1 MAKQT
6 LLSSTSGS
14 SSLGMINDNFTELY
28 DDKIEAD
35 QTVALT
41 NKTIDGDLNTVQD
54 LAYSAI
60 KSTSRTGADTKLVT
74 GTVGASNDIAQWN
87 SDGDVVSTSKQIV
100 TSISATSTDNQIPTA
115 QAVYDEIQANLT
127 TKEIFVRQTYTTG
140 TAGELNGFPIVSLNS
155 GQVASFVFQVP
166 DNFTSFE
173 DLYVV
178 MIPDTTE
185 SVQYDLNG
193 YVASSGDTHS
203 TSTSTDS
210 NATASVTV
218 NLMQFVDIG
227 TNANLAALFLT
238 LTAGDIVSVKYSSDT
253 TLVRLVGMR
262 FRYN

>member
-6 LLSSTSGS
+6 LLSGTSGS
-14 SSLGMINDNFTELY
+14 SSMGMINDNFTELY

-35 QTVALT
+35 STDVLT
-41 NKTIDGDLNTVQD
+41 NKTIDGDTNTVQD
-54 LAYSAI
+54 LPYSAI
-60 KSTSRTGADTKLVT
+60 KSTSRTGLDTKVVT
-74 GTVGASNDIAQWN
+74 GTAGTTDNLAKWN
-87 SDGDVVSTSKQIV
+87 ADGDLVDSTFEVV
-100 TSISATSTDNQIPTA
+100 TSIDTSSTDTELPTA
-115 QAVYDEIQANLT
+115 KAVYDEIQANLT
-127 TKEIFVRQTYTTG
+127 TKEIFVRQNYTTG

-210 NATASVTV
+210 NASASVTT
-218 NLMQFVDIG
+218 NLMQFVNIG
-227 TNANLAALFLT
+227 TNPNIAALFLT
-238 LTAGDIVSVKYSSDT
+238 LTGGDIVSVKYSSDT
-253 TLVRLVGMR
+253 TLVRLVGIR
-262 FRYN
+262 FRYD